1 MGGELGSLTASL
13 LESQPWVGSLMG
25 IDVDPPRRRLK
36 RAEFHRI
43 EPSNRDRI
51 VDVVTAFDPHVLTHL
66 AVWEPDAR
74 AGLSH
79 ARQFTHDA
87 TAAFL
92 GAAAEC
98 SSLQRIVVRSGIEV
112 YGRARNSPTRPT
124 EHSPLQPTS
133 HYGRMLQ
140 QLEQTSAAIGARVGV
155 PVTALRLASV
165 IGPHVPSPLGRL
177 LRQPAVPFSAVADSP
192 FTVIE
197 DIDAAQAF
205 VAAASRAVDQPVNV
219 VAPGAITAL
228 QAIIR
233 GRRVPLPLIGPEWG
247 LARRVSHLLGAPV
260 PDHIIE
266 LMHRGRLAD
275 GGRTLELLGVEPQ
288 TTTSAAIDRLFTW
301 PSVVRIAPIRAVA

>member
-1 MGGELGSLTASL
+1 MGGELGSLTSSL
-13 LESQPWVGSLMG
+13 LEAQPWVGSLMG

-43 EPSNRDRI
+43 EPSDRDRI
-51 VDVVTAFDPHVLTHL
+51 VDVVTTFDPHVLIHL

-74 AGLSH
+74 AGLAH

-98 SSLQRIVVRSGIEV
+98 RSLQRIVVRSGIEV
-112 YGRARNSPTRPT
+112 YGRYRNAPTRPT
-124 EHSPLQPTS
+124 EQSPLHPTS
-133 HYGRMLQ
+133 DYGRMLHS
-140 QLEQTSAAIGARVGV
+140 LEETSRAIGARVGV

-192 FTVIE
+192 FTVVE
-197 DIDAAQAF
+197 DIDAAKAF
-205 VAAASRAVDQPVNV
+205 VAAAERTIDQPVNV

-233 GRRVPLPLIGPEWG
+233 GRRVPLPLIGPEWSI
-247 LARRVSHLLGAPV
+247 ARRLSHLLGAPV
-260 PDHIIE
+260 PDHVVE

-275 GGRTLELLGVEPQ
+275 GGLIQELLGVSPQ
-288 TTTSAAIDRLFTW
+288 TTTAAAIDRLFTW